1 MTAAR
6 QTARRTSAAVSSAPA
21 RRSTLRSVALP
32 TEHGGWSL
40 TIEPV
45 VLALVVAWS
54 WSGVLLGLAA
64 VLAFVARTPV
74 KIVLVDRWRGRH
86 LDRTSTALRVVSV
99 ELAVLAVLVAGAAL
113 RAEEPFWAPVAV
125 AAPLVLVELWFDMR
139 SRSRRLLPELAGTIG
154 IGSVA
159 AAIVLAD
166 GGGRGLA
173 VALWCVVAARSV
185 AAITSVRHQVA
196 HRHGHPPSTTVSDA
210 AQLVAV
216 ALVVLG
222 WIFGAVPFAS
232 VAAVAAVA
240 MLGLR
245 AVRVPPP
252 RPAVIG
258 LQQMAIGLLVV
269 VVTAVAVLAT

>member
-1 MTAAR
+1 MT
-6 QTARRTSAAVSSAPA
+6 TTPPTVAVPSAPA
-21 RRSTLRSVALP
+21 RRSVLRSVGLP

-40 TIEPV
+40 TAEPV

-54 WSGVLLGLAA
+54 WSGLLLGLAA

-86 LDRTSTALRVVSV
+86 LDRTATALRVASA
-99 ELAVLAVLVAGAAL
+99 ELAVLAVLVVGAAL
-113 RAEEPFWAPVAV
+113 LAEQPFWAPLAV
-125 AAPLVLVELWFDMR
+125 ALPLVLVELWFDMR
-139 SRSRRLLPELAGTIG
+139 SRSRRLLPELAGTVG

-166 GGGRGLA
+166 GGDGRLA

-185 AAITSVRHQVA
+185 AAISSVRHQVA
-196 HRHGHPPSTTVSDA
+196 HRHGQPPATTRSDA

-216 ALVVLG
+216 VLVILG
-222 WIFGAVPFAS
+222 WAFTAVPFAS
-232 VAAVAAVA
+232 VVAVGVVA

-269 VVTAVAVLAT
+269 AVTAAAVLAT